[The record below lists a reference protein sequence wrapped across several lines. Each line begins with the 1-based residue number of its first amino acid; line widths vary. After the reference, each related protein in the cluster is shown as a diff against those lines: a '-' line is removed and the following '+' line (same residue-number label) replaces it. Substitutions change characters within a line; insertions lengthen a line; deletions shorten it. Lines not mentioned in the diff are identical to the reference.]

1 MTPKTRIA
9 GLPPG
14 FCPSGRSH
22 FPKGTR
28 ASMVAAKEL
37 CSVPAKHAGRTA
49 FPMSRKTLN
58 KTNLE
63 RLGTAA
69 LADLVLDLVAGNA
82 ALQRQARMALSAAQG
97 PKDMAADIRKRFAT
111 LRRASAFLDWRK
123 QRALVRE
130 LDGLLD
136 MIEARIAPE
145 DADTAFELLW
155 SLLHLAPSIHE
166 RTDDSNGAV
175 GDVMSRAVDLIGV
188 VAPQISAA
196 PEALAE
202 RVLEAV
208 ADAEFGEFDGIIP
221 ATAEALGPDG
231 LAHLKHITN
240 AWSETPPSDAELDK
254 WRRVGLSTAPEEIVR
269 RNRETT
275 LSIILADIA
284 DAEGDVDAYMARYTE
299 EQLTYGTIAPGVAR
313 RLLDAGRVEEAHGI
327 VTRARAAEHGKGPRM
342 FRHALDEVYEECLRK
357 LGHHDALKDHL
368 WERFRSG
375 LSAPAL
381 RRYLSLLPDF
391 EDMEAEETALDGV
404 ESHPHVG
411 MAIRFLVDW
420 PAPARAARVVL
431 TRAAEALDADH
442 PLAATLMRRAMIED
456 TLRGAKSKR
465 YRHAARHLAD
475 CAACDAN
482 IADYGDH
489 PTHDDF
495 LTMLRDHHRRKHGF
509 WSLVDL

>member
-1 MTPKTRIA
+1 MRR
-9 GLPPG
+9 LSLRQLDVM
-14 FCPSGRSH
+14 CNRSSCE
-22 FPKGTR
+22 G
-28 ASMVAAKEL
+28 SL
-37 CSVPAKHAGRTA
+37 S
-49 FPMSRKTLN
+49 PMSRKTLN

-63 RLGTAA
+63 RLGAAA

-231 LAHLKHITN
+231 LAHLKQITN

-254 WRRVGLSTAPEEIVR
+254 WRRFGLSTAPEEIVR
-269 RNRETT
+269 RNRATT
-275 LSIILADIA
+275 RSIILADIA
-284 DAEGDVDAYMARYTE
+284 DAEGDVDAYMARYTD

-313 RLLDAGRVEEAHGI
+313 RLLDAGRVAEAHGI
-327 VTRARAAEHGKGPRM
+327 VTRARAAEQGKDPRM
-342 FRHALDEVYEECLRK
+342 FRHDLDEVHEECLRK
-357 LGHHDALKDHL
+357 LGHHSALKDHL
-368 WERFRSG
+368 WDRFRAG
-375 LSAPAL
+375 VSAPAL

-391 EDMEAEETALDGV
+391 EDMEAEETALDDV

-420 PAPARAARVVL
+420 PAPGRAARVVL
-431 TRAAEALDADH
+431 ARVSELDGNRYETLTPAAEALDAEH
-442 PLAATLMRRAMIED
+442 PLAATLMRRAMIKD

-465 YRHAARHLAD
+465 YRHAARHLAE
-475 CAACDAN
+475 CAACDAA
-482 IADYGDH
+482 ITDYGDH
-489 PTHDDF
+489 PTHDAF
-495 LTMLRDHHRRKHGF
+495 VATLREDHRRKHGF
-509 WSLVDL
+509 WGLVDG